1 MHNLKK
7 NSQQYYLVA
16 KRKTVPYSIN
26 KNSLIHKAH

>member
-1 MHNLKK
+1 MVNMHNLKK

-26 KNSLIHKAH
+26 KNK